1 MNHTFVD
8 FVFSNS
14 GPSLALVLLRDNCLM
29 HWKQLIGPSTVE
41 EAREHLPERYDAYH
55 GSQTFLMG
63 AILIFFFFWIWGTGT
78 TAVIQERFS
87 KKLLFL
93 LNKEQT
99 AYDCKTSPMTT

>member
-63 AILIFFFFWIWGTGT
+63 AILIFFFLDLGYRNHSCNPREIL
-78 TAVIQERFS
+78 
-87 KKLLFL
+87 KKATFFA
-93 LNKEQT
+93 E
-99 AYDCKTSPMTT
+99 